1 MDNHWL
7 RCSLIYIL
15 LPEDGE
21 INGEKNTKENKT
33 CKPSAS
39 LFYYI
44 VPLELGLSSI
54 AKYVSIHRPCQY
66 RR

>member
-1 MDNHWL
+1 M
-7 RCSLIYIL
+7 
-15 LPEDGE
+15 G
-21 INGEKNTKENKT
+21 GKNTKENKT
-33 CKPSAS
+33 CKPSAP